1 MPGRSRTP
9 PQGGLPL
16 PLDLDERVVRI
27 ACDESGFSGRNMLDP
42 STPLFAH
49 ASVDLDVVEAAALVA
64 ELRSRTRWSRSELKS
79 GPLLRGPQA
88 GEVRTVLLASLC
100 TDGVGRA
107 NVLLVD
113 KEFFL
118 ATRVVD
124 LFLEDPS
131 YAAGTAATRTARPAA
146 RDLYRAGRAHPDEW
160 ATFLRALVTLVR
172 TKQRS
177 TPPGVLVERLLGAR
191 DDLVAAVG
199 SRVPAALAGLDR
211 AHVRDVVDRL
221 DRGDP
226 LIPPPLEP
234 LVPALAGTVLHWSRG
249 HRQVLVTHDEQSALT
264 APRLRRLQR
273 TLALDGTDA
282 AETPE
287 PHRSSSPT
295 RDARRSSSPARS
307 ALAGLVSVDS
317 RDDPRVQV
325 ADLLAGVVRRTQGV
339 ATDRHLAPL
348 LSDASLW
355 DPCP

>member
-1 MPGRSRTP
+1 
-9 PQGGLPL
+9 
-16 PLDLDERVVRI
+16 
-27 ACDESGFSGRNMLDP
+27 
-42 STPLFAH
+42 
-49 ASVDLDVVEAAALVA
+49 
-64 ELRSRTRWSRSELKS
+64 
-79 GPLLRGPQA
+79 
-88 GEVRTVLLASLC
+88 
-100 TDGVGRA
+100 
-107 NVLLVD
+107 
-113 KEFFL
+113 
-118 ATRVVD
+118 
-124 LFLEDPS
+124 
-131 YAAGTAATRTARPAA
+131 
-146 RDLYRAGRAHPDEW
+146 
-160 ATFLRALVTLVR
+160 
-172 TKQRS
+172 
-177 TPPGVLVERLLGAR
+177 VLVERLLGAR

-199 SRVPAALAGLDR
+199 SRVPAALTDLDR

-282 AETPE
+282 APTRDARRSSSPTRDAR
-287 PHRSSSPT
+287 RSSSPT